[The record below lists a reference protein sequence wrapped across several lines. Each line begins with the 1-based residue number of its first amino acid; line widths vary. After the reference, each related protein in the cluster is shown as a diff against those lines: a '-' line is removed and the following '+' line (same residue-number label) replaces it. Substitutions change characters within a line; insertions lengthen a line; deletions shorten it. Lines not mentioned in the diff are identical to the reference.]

1 MHRQEKKLG
10 SFLADELQGKVDQ
23 HLTVVFGD
31 AAEKK
36 AQPMNIASR
45 FTVQAPMVVAVG
57 GLHCSGERGSFG
69 RRFAVVEEHIER
81 DIEGEGKFRNLRLG
95 ALDEGET

>member
-10 SFLADELQGKVDQ
+10 SFLADELRGEVDQ

-45 FTVQAPMVVAVG
+45 LTIQAPVVVPVG
-57 GLHCSGERGSFG
+57 GLNSLRERRSFG
-69 RRFAVVEEHIER
+69 RRFAVVEE
-81 DIEGEGKFRNLRLG
+81 DIEGDVEGK
-95 ALDEGET
+95 GEFFVFIDRVSLF